1 MNSRF
6 KKIFAAVLCSA
17 IIASSATVTS
27 LTASAYDEIY
37 AKTTVDLNIRKG
49 AGTNYSV
56 IKTIAPNTTLSITD
70 RSNSGWL
77 KVKLSD
83 GTTGYC
89 SADYLD
95 ITTDAVT
102 TTALNMRSG
111 AGTNY
116 SIITTIPQNT
126 KIDIIKFSGTS
137 WAYVKLQNGTTGY
150 VCTDYIKFV
159 SSSNTSVTTT
169 STNITLSAAAKKI
182 AVGQS
187 FTLKASSNQGT
198 VTWTTSNAKIAK
210 VDSNGKVT
218 AIAPGK
224 AVITATDSKTKKTS
238 QCTVTAVKTEY
249 NSITLSDTSKTLI
262 IGNTYTL
269 KFSTNTGSKNV
280 KFKSSDS
287 SIATVDAN
295 GKITA
300 LSAGQ
305 VNIIAYDST
314 ALITAVCKLTVNY
327 KDAISLSQ
335 TNATVDAGSSVLLT
349 AKKSNSSMQIKW
361 SSSNNNVASVN
372 NGRVSGLSSGTA
384 VITASDSTGKIT
396 AKCTVKVNGVSSGN
410 VRLSR
415 YTASTTAG
423 KTIYIKGYNAS
434 YWGTTDTN
442 VATVWD
448 GFIETKNPGKVAI
461 TYTDRYGNKAICIVT
476 VTEAEPVKFAYASP
490 NSATLDQNVTL
501 VAITDKTVQDVY
513 FNVNMGSKILKV
525 KATKKTE
532 DGNTYVWGGAFR
544 TSQAGTFKTTAYAQ
558 KNNQW
563 KTCDD
568 AVSDV
573 YVTSK
578 TSHTQT
584 GLEKLR
590 ASDELIKFIA
600 EKEGFVSS
608 ITYDTLANNIPTLAH
623 GYVVWEGEKFYD
635 HLTRNE
641 AYALLVRAVNTDV
654 YTSKVNQ
661 MLLNNNVRFNQQ
673 QFDALVSFSYNL
685 GTGWTSSSDLKNILL
700 NSYGT
705 VSTGKLT
712 GKVTASSGLYLR
724 QSPSSS
730 ASVITLL
737 KSGETVEIVDNNKY
751 NTVWYKVKTSSGQTG
766 YCSSTYLNVTSSGGS
781 QYTRDLNFVN
791 RNALINEMLSYHHA
805 SGVCYYGLLYRRADE
820 LEMFLYGDYTSDGR
834 RNKYGFPNP
843 SCISW

>member
-1 MNSRF
+1 MKSQL
-6 KKIFAAVLCSA
+6 KKVLAVISCSA
-17 IIASSATVTS
+17 LIASSMAAALTV
-27 LTASAYDEIY
+27 SAYDDVY
-37 AKTTVDLNIRKG
+37 AKTTADLNLRKG

-56 IKTIAPNTTLSITD
+56 VKVIDQNTTLNVVEA
-70 RSNSGWL
+70 SNSNWL

-89 SADYLD
+89 FADYLD

-102 TTALNMRSG
+102 TAALNVRSG

-116 SIITTIPQNT
+116 NIITTIPQNT
-126 KIDIIKFSGTS
+126 KIDVIRFSGTS

-150 VCTDYIKFV
+150 VYTDCIQFV

-169 STNITLSAAAKKI
+169 SANITLSAASQKI
-182 AVGQS
+182 AVGKS
-187 FTLKASSNQGT
+187 LTLKASSNQGT
-198 VTWTTSNAKIAK
+198 VTWTTSNNKVAK

-218 AIAPGK
+218 AISAGQ
-224 AVITATDSKTKKTS
+224 AVITATDSKTKKTAK
-238 QCTVTAVKTEY
+238 CTITTVKTEY
-249 NSITLSDTSKTLI
+249 TSITLSDTSKSLI
-262 IGNTYTL
+262 VGNTYTL
-269 KFSTNTGSKNV
+269 TFSTNTGSKNV
-280 KFKSSDS
+280 KFKSSNTNV
-287 SIATVDAN
+287 ATVDAN

-300 LSAGQ
+300 VSAGDA
-305 VNIIAYDST
+305 NIIAYDST
-314 ALITAVCKLTVNY
+314 SLISAVCKVSVNN
-327 KDAISLSQ
+327 KDSISLSQ
-335 TNATVDAGSSVLLT
+335 SNANVNVGSSVLLT

-384 VITASDSTGKIT
+384 VITASDSTGKIF
-396 AKCTVKVNGVSSGN
+396 ARCNVKVNAVSSGN

-415 YTASTTAG
+415 YTASTSAG

-442 VATVWD
+442 IATVRD
-448 GFIETKNPGKVAI
+448 GFIETKNPGKVAV
-461 TYTDRYGNKAICIVT
+461 TYTDKYGNTAVCVVT
-476 VTEAEPVKFAYASP
+476 VTEAEPVRFAYSSP
-490 NSATLDQNVTL
+490 NSATLNQNVTL
-501 VAITDKTVQDVY
+501 VAITDKTVEGVY
-513 FNVNMGSKILKV
+513 FNVTMGSKILKV
-525 KATKKTE
+525 NATKKTA
-532 DGNTYVWGGAFR
+532 DGNTYVWEGAFK
-544 TSQAGTFKTTAYAQ
+544 TSQAGTFKTTAYAK

-590 ASDELIKFIA
+590 ASDGLIKFIA
-600 EKEGFVSS
+600 EKEGFVSN
-608 ITYDTLANNIPTLAH
+608 ITYDTLANNIPTIAH

-635 HLTRNE
+635 HLTKNE
-641 AYALLVRAVNTDV
+641 GYALLVNAVNNDV

-685 GTGWTSSSDLKNILL
+685 GTGWTNSSNLKNILL

-705 VSTGKLT
+705 VQTGKMT

-781 QYTRDLNFVN
+781 QTGRDLNYVN
-791 RNALINEMLSYHHA
+791 RNALINEMLAYHHA
-805 SGVCYYGLLYRRADE
+805 GGVCYYGLLYRRADE